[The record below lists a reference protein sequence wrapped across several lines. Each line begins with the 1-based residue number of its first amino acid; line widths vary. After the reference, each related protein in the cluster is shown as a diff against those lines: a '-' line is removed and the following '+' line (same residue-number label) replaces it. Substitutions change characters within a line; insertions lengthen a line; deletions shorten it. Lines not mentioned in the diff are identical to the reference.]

1 MIIVL
6 TGGIGSGKSMAA
18 AILNDMYGYPVYRAD
33 SAVKRLYLTDK
44 MLMSA
49 IESDAGQSFRTVDG
63 IFSPNIMADYIFSVP
78 GALEKVENRVFPA
91 LLKDFEEWMSGCGSD
106 VVVFESA
113 TILEKPFF
121 NGFGDVVIIVDAP
134 LQMRIN
140 RAVDR
145 DAVSYEK
152 VMARVRRQKLMNDI
166 SDGRNVPEDAY
177 ICRNDGSL
185 SQLGDRLKEIIEIIN
200 KK

>member
-63 IFSPNIMADYIFSVP
+63 IFSPNIMADYMVMFAPMAAGLAYYQKKTWQKVRCRWESKKSRKNRPKTQKRCIFYVRQ
-78 GALEKVENRVFPA
+78 GRYYFFAYKI
-91 LLKDFEEWMSGCGSD
+91 LKFCEFCGFLYTF
-106 VVVFESA
+106 VV
-113 TILEKPFF
+113 
-121 NGFGDVVIIVDAP
+121 
-134 LQMRIN
+134 
-140 RAVDR
+140 
-145 DAVSYEK
+145 
-152 VMARVRRQKLMNDI
+152 
-166 SDGRNVPEDAY
+166 
-177 ICRNDGSL
+177 
-185 SQLGDRLKEIIEIIN
+185 
-200 KK
+200 